1 MVRYKKM
8 KDNWFST
15 EWPGMNTHLA
25 TPGDEYTKDHISPC
39 TAVLM
44 AVTLQCVFWD
54 SNLQIFFEILI
65 WPIFKEHHIWNQ
77 YSLTPLSN
85 PIIVSPYIDW

>member
-1 MVRYKKM
+1 
-8 KDNWFST
+8 
-15 EWPGMNTHLA
+15 MNTHLA

-44 AVTLQCVFWD
+44 AVTLQCVFWV

-65 WPIFKEHHIWNQ
+65 
-77 YSLTPLSN
+77 
-85 PIIVSPYIDW
+85 